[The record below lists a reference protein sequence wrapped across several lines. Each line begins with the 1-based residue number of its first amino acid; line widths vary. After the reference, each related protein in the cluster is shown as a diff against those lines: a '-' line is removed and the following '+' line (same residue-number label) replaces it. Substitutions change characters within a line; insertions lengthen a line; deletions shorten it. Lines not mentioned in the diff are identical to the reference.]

1 MITGG
6 TLHKDHFFET
16 GRKLYGLQDLL
27 FQTARRFGWTLGAWS
42 LFSNHYHLISSA
54 QRGARSLS
62 RWLQRFHSVSAR
74 MVNGIDETPGRK
86 VWYQFWDKTITF
98 EASYWARLNYV
109 TQNPVRHGL
118 VARVSDYP
126 FCSARWIELEW
137 SSAKRKKLESFR
149 HDRIQVFD
157 EFDPVAYL

>member
-1 MITGG
+1 
-6 TLHKDHFFET
+6 
-16 GRKLYGLQDLL
+16 
-27 FQTARRFGWTLGAWS
+27 
-42 LFSNHYHLISSA
+42 
-54 QRGARSLS
+54 
-62 RWLQRFHSVSAR
+62 

-126 FCSARWIELEW
+126 FSSARWIELEW